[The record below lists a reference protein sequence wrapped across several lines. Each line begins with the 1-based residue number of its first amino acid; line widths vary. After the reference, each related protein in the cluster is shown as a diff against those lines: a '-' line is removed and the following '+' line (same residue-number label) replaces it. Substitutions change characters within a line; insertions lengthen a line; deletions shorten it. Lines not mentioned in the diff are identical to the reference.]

1 MFGPKQP
8 GDYPDR
14 EIDCQEAISQGLADL
29 IEQQVVTGA
38 TEAEATAALSGA
50 NVVGVRELIQDA
62 VEAGWSEEEAATAIR
77 VVSEGLHR
85 GATGRDPD
93 E

>member
-29 IEQQVVTGA
+29 VEQQVISGA
-38 TEAEATAALSGA
+38 TEAEATAALAGTKL
-50 NVVGVRELIQDA
+50 VGIKEIIQDA
-62 VEAGWSEEEAATAIR
+62 VEVGWSEEEAATAIR
-77 VVSEGLHR
+77 VVSEGMHR
-85 GATGRDPD
+85 GATGS
-93 E
+93 EINE

>member
-29 IEQQVVTGA
+29 VEQQVAAGA
-38 TEAEATAALSGA
+38 TEAEATEALSGA
-50 NVVGVRELIQDA
+50 NVVGSGSLFRM
-62 VEAGWSEEEAATAIR
+62 R
-77 VVSEGLHR
+77 
-85 GATGRDPD
+85 
-93 E
+93 

>member
-29 IEQQVVTGA
+29 VEQQVAAGA
-38 TEAEATAALSGA
+38 TEAEATEALSGA

-62 VEAGWSEEEAATAIR
+62 VDAGWSEEEAATAIR
-77 VVSEGLHR
+77 IVSQGLHH